1 MKRKKVFKLFAVG
14 CILLVLLL
22 STSCGFRE
30 CAGKPEMK
38 WTTLPSGEKAMVYKG
53 STYIRN
59 RDIVEDYL
67 YGDYFVNF
75 EERTVVAAV
84 TTIFARYAIYI
95 STMDTE
101 NMILQNRVVGGIF
114 YYVKEG
120 FELPDIENTK
130 INRIFL
136 QEGCYD
142 AMSEARRK
150 YIDSYGGGLM
160 LHEIVEA
167 NERVLEEPPYVG
179 TCFLELEG
187 YAYLKVGQISV
198 REAEGELYL
207 CIGEDR
213 HGVENRH
220 DAYKCYKL
228 KDEYQESF
236 RNAINELNN
245 T

>member
-1 MKRKKVFKLFAVG
+1 MKIKKVCKLFAVG
-14 CILLVLLL
+14 CILPVLLL

-53 STYIRN
+53 STYIHN
-59 RDIVEDYL
+59 RDIVEDNL
-67 YGDYFVNF
+67 YGDYFANF
-75 EERTVVAAV
+75 EELEVVAAKS
-84 TTIFARYAIYI
+84 TIFGRYPVYA
-95 STMDTE
+95 SRTDGET
-101 NMILQNRVVGGIF
+101 MILHSQGIGGMF

-120 FELPDIENTK
+120 VELPDIENTK
-130 INRIFL
+130 INRIFF
-136 QEGCYD
+136 QKGWYD

-150 YIDSYGGGLM
+150 YIDSYGGGLT
-160 LHEIVEA
+160 LYEIVEA
-167 NERVLEEPPYVG
+167 NESILEENRVG
-179 TCFLELEG
+179 TCYLELEG
-187 YAYLKVGQISV
+187 YAYLKVGKIFV
-198 REAEGELYL
+198 YEAEGELYL

-213 HGVENRH
+213 HGVENRY

-236 RNAINELNN
+236 KNAINELN